1 MRRNLHKGSLWLTL
15 KGRDCLRVRE
25 FFLFVL
31 RLRFIRPVSDSGVLV
46 FSFDGR
52 RLVVVS
58 GLRWLPQFRFAG
70 FCLRIMPLWCQRRLS
85 PGLSRL
91 RLTGISALLLCNRLS
106 FLGFNVRWLRN
117 D

>member
-52 RLVVVS
+52 RLAVVS

-70 FCLRIMPLWCQRRLS
+70 FCLRVMPLWCRRRLS

-91 RLTGISALLLCNRLS
+91 RLTGISALLLCNRFS
-106 FLGFNVRWLRN
+106 FLGFDVRWLRN